1 MDLVTDPAVRKLM
14 HTIVSNVLTHPD
26 ELSKY
31 GRINLAGKA
40 GAKLT
45 AQPGSVE
52 ALTALGFAASEDG
65 HLVLAPE
72 NVDAAALTSAQV
84 RAHARAPRA
93 AFKRKEYY
101 ASFTHFCRVR
111 PGPAR
116 AGGRGRGRARA
127 RLDGHGRGRPAALAQ
142 ATGAPSEG
150 ARGETR
156 ARRGQGATRG
166 DGQADQDGQDGPR
179 EGRELDDDERGD
191 ERWQGRR
198 HLPR

>member
-84 RAHARAPRA
+84 RAHAARLAPRSSE
-93 AFKRKEYY
+93 KNI
-101 ASFTHFCRVR
+101 TPHLHFCRVR

-191 ERWQGRR
+191 EGWQGRR

>member
-72 NVDAAALTSAQV
+72 NVDAHLALTQNTA
-84 RAHARAPRA
+84 APLHAPP
-93 AFKRKEYY
+93 
-101 ASFTHFCRVR
+101 V
-111 PGPAR
+111 
-116 AGGRGRGRARA
+116 
-127 RLDGHGRGRPAALAQ
+127 HGRGVRFLS
-142 ATGAPSEG
+142 G
-150 ARGETR
+150 
-156 ARRGQGATRG
+156 
-166 DGQADQDGQDGPR
+166 
-179 EGRELDDDERGD
+179 
-191 ERWQGRR
+191 
-198 HLPR
+198 

>member
-65 HLVLAPE
+65 HLVLALG
-72 NVDAAALTSAQV
+72 ARAHLALTQNTA
-84 RAHARAPRA
+84 APLHAPP
-93 AFKRKEYY
+93 
-101 ASFTHFCRVR
+101 V
-111 PGPAR
+111 
-116 AGGRGRGRARA
+116 
-127 RLDGHGRGRPAALAQ
+127 HGRGVRFLS
-142 ATGAPSEG
+142 G
-150 ARGETR
+150 
-156 ARRGQGATRG
+156 
-166 DGQADQDGQDGPR
+166 
-179 EGRELDDDERGD
+179 
-191 ERWQGRR
+191 
-198 HLPR
+198 

>member
-65 HLVLAPE
+65 HLVLAP
-72 NVDAAALTSAQV
+72 AADGLRPPVSGLL
-84 RAHARAPRA
+84 RAH
-93 AFKRKEYY
+93 
-101 ASFTHFCRVR
+101 
-111 PGPAR
+111 
-116 AGGRGRGRARA
+116 
-127 RLDGHGRGRPAALAQ
+127 
-142 ATGAPSEG
+142 
-150 ARGETR
+150 
-156 ARRGQGATRG
+156 G
-166 DGQADQDGQDGPR
+166 DG
-179 EGRELDDDERGD
+179 
-191 ERWQGRR
+191 
-198 HLPR
+198 

>member
-65 HLVLAPE
+65 HLVLALR
-72 NVDAAALTSAQV
+72 AHLALTQNTA
-84 RAHARAPRA
+84 APLHAPP
-93 AFKRKEYY
+93 
-101 ASFTHFCRVR
+101 V
-111 PGPAR
+111 
-116 AGGRGRGRARA
+116 
-127 RLDGHGRGRPAALAQ
+127 HGRGVRFLS
-142 ATGAPSEG
+142 G
-150 ARGETR
+150 
-156 ARRGQGATRG
+156 
-166 DGQADQDGQDGPR
+166 
-179 EGRELDDDERGD
+179 
-191 ERWQGRR
+191 
-198 HLPR
+198 